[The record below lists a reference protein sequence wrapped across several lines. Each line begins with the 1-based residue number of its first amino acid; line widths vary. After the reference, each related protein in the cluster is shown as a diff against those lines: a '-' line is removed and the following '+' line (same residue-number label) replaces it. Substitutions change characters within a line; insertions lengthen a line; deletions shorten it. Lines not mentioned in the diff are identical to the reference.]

1 MDQQRFDE
9 LTRRLSRSRS
19 RRAVLKGLI
28 AGAAGGLLGVS
39 TGGVAL
45 ARGPISSSSGTDER
59 SLIMRWI
66 LCNLDHRRD
75 PSWDFCGGECV
86 DLGNNHENCGTCGH
100 ACASCEQCVDG
111 QCVTACDDSNACTT
125 DTCDHNTGECL
136 YTPINCDDGNPC
148 TIDTCDPD
156 LGCVHEPVDCSDN
169 NACTVDTCD
178 PVRGCVHEP
187 INCDDGNICTID
199 TCDTQ
204 TGCVHTPVDCDDG
217 DPCTVDTCDPQLGCV
232 HTPVDCGY
240 LQCQGGQCV

>member
-75 PSWDFCGGECV
+75 PLWDFCGGECV
-86 DLGNNHENCGTCGH
+86 DLDNNHENCGTCGH

-125 DTCDHNTGECL
+125 DTCDPDLGCI
-136 YTPINCDDGNPC
+136 YTPINCDDGDPC
-148 TIDTCDPD
+148 TIDTCDP
-156 LGCVHEPVDCSDN
+156 
-169 NACTVDTCD
+169 
-178 PVRGCVHEP
+178 
-187 INCDDGNICTID
+187 
-199 TCDTQ
+199 Q

-217 DPCTVDTCDPQLGCV
+217 DPCTVDTCDPELGCV